1 MELYDDGKLLYL
13 CLRVFGEVGE
23 NNVVDGKYGLSVA
36 VKLRGGQGGDD
47 GWIEGVVVGDRDE
60 RDG

>member
-36 VKLRGGQGGDD
+36 VKLRGGQ
-47 GWIEGVVVGDRDE
+47 
-60 RDG
+60 